1 MRPIRK
7 RRLQLVCLLIF
18 GVAVAV
24 SVVMYALRQNI
35 NLFFTPTQ
43 IVAGEAPVG
52 REIRAGG
59 LVVAGSVDRSSD
71 SLYVEFV
78 VTDTSDQVTIA
89 YDGILPDLFREG
101 QGIIAIGQLDNDGIV
116 QARQVLAKH
125 DENYMPPE
133 VKDAIEAAGH
143 PGSNQ
148 ADSKKPGSDAP
159 SY

>member
-1 MRPIRK
+1 MRAIRK
-7 RRLQLVCLLIF
+7 RRLLLILSLLAAVC
-18 GVAVAV
+18 VAVGFV
-24 SVVMYALRQNI
+24 TFALRENI

-59 LVVAGSVDRSSD
+59 LVVAGSVERASD

-78 VTDTSDQVTIA
+78 VSDTAEQVRVA
-89 YDGILPDLFREG
+89 FEGILPDLFREG
-101 QGIIAIGQLDNDGIV
+101 QGIIAVGELDPQGVV

-133 VKDAIEAAGH
+133 IQDAIEAAGH
-143 PGSNQ
+143 PG
-148 ADSKKPGSDAP
+148 DASP
-159 SY
+159 ESR